1 MESAGSF
8 HGDGEEGDPLLL
20 ASLKENVLPLEL
32 VCWAGFSVALDNLEI
47 LYLINI
53 FLTWVWSKDVGVV
66 EDGADLVGLVQTLLL
81 RSSDILVIKT
91 NQKHLDL
98 DKPGFGAKMLVL
110 LKTAP
115 IWLAL
120 SE

>member
-1 MESAGSF
+1 M
-8 HGDGEEGDPLLL
+8 
-20 ASLKENVLPLEL
+20 
-32 VCWAGFSVALDNLEI
+32 
-47 LYLINI
+47 
-53 FLTWVWSKDVGVV
+53 SKDVGVV
-66 EDGADLVGLVQTLLL
+66 EDSADLVGLVQTLLL

-91 NQKHLDL
+91 NQKYLDL
-98 DKPGFGAKMLVL
+98 DTPGFGAKMLVL